1 MWERTVAAIST
12 PLGEGGMGVIRI
24 SGSDAIKIAD
34 RCFSAVSGEKLSSLK
49 GYSAAYGRVTGN
61 GGETIDDCVALVF
74 KAPKSY
80 TGEDVVELSV
90 HGGTAVLRET
100 LRRVID
106 CGAHLAEG
114 GEFTKRAFLNGKL
127 DLAKAES
134 IIEIIR
140 AKSNSALKVTRTAKD
155 GRVSRK
161 IEEITD
167 ILLQTAASLSAF
179 ADYPDED
186 IPELS
191 FENFSALCDK
201 CHAEISALLSSYD
214 TGKIIREGINCC
226 IVGKPNVGKSTLM
239 NLLCGNERSIVTD
252 IAGTTR
258 DVIES
263 TVSLGDITLNL
274 WDTAG
279 IHETEDTVE
288 KFGVEKALETIR
300 TAQLIL
306 AVFDG
311 SNPLDKEDYD
321 IIDSL
326 KGKDAIIIL
335 NKSDLGANIGTDSF
349 KDFEVLE
356 MSAKTQA
363 GFNLLRQKIE
373 KVCKIANIDSASAIL
388 VSERQWGCAKRALDA
403 VCSAKSAL
411 SSGVTLDAVGVCI
424 DDAVAA
430 MLELTGKRVTEEV
443 TNQVFSRFCVGK

>member
-1 MWERTVAAIST
+1 MWNRTIAAIST

-24 SGSDAIKIAD
+24 SGNDAINIAD
-34 RCFSAVSGEKLSSLK
+34 RCFNAISGEKLSSLK
-49 GYSAAYGRVTGN
+49 GYSAAYGTVMGKD
-61 GGETIDDCVALVF
+61 GESIDDCVALVF

-100 LRRVID
+100 LRRVIG

-134 IIEIIR
+134 IIEIIH

-167 ILLQTAASLSAF
+167 VLLQTAASLSAF

-191 FENFSALCDK
+191 FENFSLLCDK
-201 CHAEISALLSSYD
+201 CEAEIKELLSSYD
-214 TGKIIREGINCC
+214 TGKLIREGINCC

-263 TVSLGDITLNL
+263 TVNLGDITLNL

-279 IHETEDTVE
+279 IHDTDDTVE
-288 KFGVEKALETIR
+288 KFGVEKALETIE
-300 TAQLIL
+300 TAQLVL

-311 SNPLDKEDYD
+311 SNPLAKEDFD
-321 IIDSL
+321 ILDSL

-335 NKSDLGANIGTDSF
+335 NKNDLGSNADTECF
-349 KDFEVLE
+349 KEFETLT
-356 MSAKTQA
+356 MSAKNQTS
-363 GFNLLRQKIE
+363 LTPLREKIE
-373 KVCKIANIDSASAIL
+373 KVCKIAHIDSAGAIL

-403 VCSAKSAL
+403 VCSAKEAL
-411 SSGVTLDAVGVCI
+411 SCGVTLDAVGVCI